1 MKKCDTMRKMGFSG
15 KFWSIL
21 VIVTIIVLL
30 ILGIYYLL
38 SDEPN
43 NQESYSGI
51 KPEDVVVDYG
61 EYVGEN
67 ITVEGYIYDPD
78 PADKF
83 AYVSSQLIEEP
94 LEQGE
99 FVEEELLLIN
109 YSNVENISG
118 STNKYYFQGPINEIQ
133 NERYPVDLIYLNV
146 KNVEMV

>member
-1 MKKCDTMRKMGFSG
+1 MGFSG
-15 KFWSIL
+15 KLWSIL

-30 ILGIYYLL
+30 IVGIYYLL
-38 SDEPN
+38 SDEPMDQN
-43 NQESYSGI
+43 SYSGI
-51 KPEDVVVDYG
+51 KPEDVVINYE
-61 EYVGEN
+61 EYIGEN

-78 PADKF
+78 PADNF

-99 FVEEELLLIN
+99 FVDEELLLIN
-109 YSNVENISG
+109 YSNLENISG

-146 KNVEMV
+146 KNLEMV